1 MRHLLMV
8 CFAVS
13 FFLVLLPATGLAQDV
28 KSPPVVDYTLRRVVR
43 ETDSIVAQSAEPT
56 ISLLYYFRDLK
67 KHRFAAPEEWIKSL
81 ELIEKTA
88 DNQDGGYYAQLCA
101 EIGHRLYDHGYK
113 KESFYFL
120 IKAKK
125 SIDANPPADQRFMY
139 SYHQNL
145 GLAYLYFL
153 RFDDARTQFL
163 IALKFT
169 EEGGVD
175 QIGIYNTLGIINR
188 DQDYQDSSRIYFEK
202 ALSIAYKVE
211 HKPWIGVLS
220 GNLGFYYWRK
230 KQYGKARE
238 LVTRDCQISQETKQ
252 WGSAIN
258 ALNLLIDMDLHIG
271 KVDAARE
278 KLQQMEGLMKE
289 IGYVTEI
296 YSVYYRSRT
305 AVLEALGQY
314 KEALE
319 SYRILARYDDTLSRR
334 SDIENMRK
342 IEFQVNFER
351 KQAEVSLLREKKKR
365 DELKITVLVGLV
377 IVVFFIFLIL
387 LNVVRKRRKREK
399 EIALLRHAQVEQE
412 LQTAEKEMHKIL
424 SNLMEKNQLVEQ
436 LTEEIDQF
444 QSLESDQS
452 REEKEKLFDRLQS
465 FTLLTDDDWLE
476 FKKLFEK
483 LNPGFFT
490 RVLSHFPDLTNAEIR
505 LTALVK
511 LNLSNLEMARVLG
524 ISPDSVRKTSLRLRK
539 KLNMELHEELVKFI
553 LTL

>member
-1 MRHLLMV
+1 MYNYH
-8 CFAVS
+8 
-13 FFLVLLPATGLAQDV
+13 
-28 KSPPVVDYTLRRVVR
+28 
-43 ETDSIVAQSAEPT
+43 
-56 ISLLYYFRDLK
+56 
-67 KHRFAAPEEWIKSL
+67 
-81 ELIEKTA
+81 
-88 DNQDGGYYAQLCA
+88 
-101 EIGHRLYDHGYK
+101 
-113 KESFYFL
+113 ES
-120 IKAKK
+120 
-125 SIDANPPADQRFMY
+125 
-139 SYHQNL
+139 L

-153 RFDDARTQFL
+153 RYDDARAQFMS
-163 IALKFT
+163 ALKLT
-169 EEGGVD
+169 KPETQE

-188 DQDYQDSSRIYFEK
+188 DQDYQDSSRVYFER
-202 ALSIAYKVE
+202 ALTLANKIG

-220 GNLGFYYWRK
+220 GNLGYYYWK
-230 KQYGKARE
+230 VNQYGKARK
-238 LVTRDCQISQETKQ
+238 LITLDCEISTETKQ

-258 ALNLLIDMDLHIG
+258 ALHLLIDMDLQIG
-271 KVDAARE
+271 KVDAAQA
-278 KLQQMEGLMKE
+278 KLLQIEGLLKE
-289 IGYVTEI
+289 TGYVTDL
-296 YSVYYRSRT
+296 YSVYYRART
-305 AVLEALGQY
+305 AVLEAQGQY

-319 SYRILARYDDTLSRR
+319 SYRIVARYNDTLSRR
-334 SDIENMRK
+334 SDIENMKK
-342 IEFQVNFER
+342 IEFQVNFEK

-377 IVVFFIFLIL
+377 IVVFLIFLIS

-399 EIALLRHAQVEQE
+399 EIAALRHTQVEQE
-412 LQTAEKEMHKIL
+412 LRSAEKEMHKIL

-452 REEKEKLFDRLQS
+452 REEKDKLFDRLQS